1 MFGRLRSPSGDMPPY
16 RSSLTGVQLGVGAD
30 GKQLVIRTAVI
41 PCYFDVNDN
50 AVGAALAYPHESM
63 RIRTQGSS
71 SI

>member
-41 PCYFDVNDN
+41 PCYFDDRFWDVRSY
-50 AVGAALAYPHESM
+50 L
-63 RIRTQGSS
+63 RFGS
-71 SI
+71 I